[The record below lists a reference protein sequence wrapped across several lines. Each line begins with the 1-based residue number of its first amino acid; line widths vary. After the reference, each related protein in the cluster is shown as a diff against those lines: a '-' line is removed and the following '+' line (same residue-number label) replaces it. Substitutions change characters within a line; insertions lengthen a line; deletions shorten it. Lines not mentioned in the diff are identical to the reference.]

1 MKNSSIQWT
10 DATINF
16 WVGCQ
21 KVSAECKFCYMFRQE
36 ARYGRDGSKV
46 RKTGKATFNAALKWK
61 EPKRIFTCSMSDFF
75 IQEAD
80 QWRDE
85 AWKIIRKT
93 PHHTWLILTK
103 RPERIKD
110 CLPDDWGDGYPNV
123 WLGTTIGVQSS
134 FHRAETL
141 SKIPS
146 AVRFISAEP
155 LLEPIDFLVEKG
167 SERVIDSFHWV
178 ILGGESGNNNGKHR
192 FRPSEI
198 KWYAKAIADLKTK
211 TNVAVFMK
219 QLGTH
224 LSMELK
230 FKKERH
236 GGEIENLPEHLQI
249 REFPNN

>member
-1 MKNSSIQWT
+1 MEKSSIQWT

-16 WVGCQ
+16 WIGCQ

-36 ARYGRDGSKV
+36 ARYGRDGSVV
-46 RKTGKATFNAALKWK
+46 RRTGKTTFNAALKWK

-75 IQEAD
+75 IEEAD
-80 QWRDE
+80 DWRAD
-85 AWKIIRKT
+85 AWDIIRRT

-103 RPERIKD
+103 RPDRIQE
-110 CLPDDWGDGYPNV
+110 CLPDDWGPNGYPNV

-134 FHRAETL
+134 FHRAEAL
-141 SKIPS
+141 SKIPA

-155 LLEPIDFLVEKG
+155 LLEPVDFLIEKDG
-167 SERVIDSFHWV
+167 ERVIDAFHWV
-178 ILGGESGNNNGKHR
+178 ILGGESGNNTGKHR

-198 KWYAKAIADLKTK
+198 EWYEKAIFDLKTK

-230 FKKERH
+230 FKKDRH
-236 GGEIENLPEHLQI
+236 GGEIENWPEHLRI
-249 REFPNN
+249 REFPV